1 MSDLRFARELGA
13 QFERLEHAGGA
24 RPVHR
29 GIRPGTARLTGRIA
43 IAMAFA
49 VPLVIAVF
57 AVLSLTRRGGHPA
70 TSAAA
75 THGLALGGGNC
86 RTPVRTAPLP
96 GGSPTVSTSDGLI
109 RGDGG
114 RVSGL
119 AWQLRVKANAEYP
132 GAVEHG
138 RLNLGTRQYGLCG
151 QQAVPLP
158 FGLINA
164 GSHGIVYGYVADG
177 GGGYRVTISAGATPL
192 TTTATHTDFFIASLP
207 QPACSYDALSVT
219 ATSVPVGG
227 LPPDIE
233 RSLDAAAT
241 RFTTTMRFGDCRP
254 NALVTAVSERSET
267 QGRSPNAPLARVI
280 AQRTLT
286 APPVSHSR
294 AGGTLW
300 ELVHDGQRG
309 ISLLAVRLDPGRYGI
324 WLRGP
329 HGHGTRLGEATV
341 KHELNGSYD
350 LPAGPTGERQIV
362 IASQPPGQIDNP
374 GQVVLRATLP

>member
-1 MSDLRFARELGA
+1 M
-13 QFERLEHAGGA
+13 
-24 RPVHR
+24 
-29 GIRPGTARLTGRIA
+29 
-43 IAMAFA
+43 
-49 VPLVIAVF
+49 
-57 AVLSLTRRGGHPA
+57 
-70 TSAAA
+70 
-75 THGLALGGGNC
+75 
-86 RTPVRTAPLP
+86 
-96 GGSPTVSTSDGLI
+96 
-109 RGDGG
+109 
-114 RVSGL
+114 
-119 AWQLRVKANAEYP
+119 
-132 GAVEHG
+132 
-138 RLNLGTRQYGLCG
+138 
-151 QQAVPLP
+151 
-158 FGLINA
+158 
-164 GSHGIVYGYVADG
+164 ADG

-219 ATSVPVGG
+219 ATSVPVSG

-267 QGRSPNAPLARVI
+267 QGRSPNAPLAKVI

-329 HGHGTRLGEATV
+329 HSHGTRARRGHREARA
-341 KHELNGSYD
+341 ERFIRPSGPD
-350 LPAGPTGERQIV
+350 LPASV
-362 IASQPPGQIDNP
+362 KSSSPPKPPAKSTARGRSFCAPRSPDRLIGSGALGSRAD
-374 GQVVLRATLP
+374 VLFAAG